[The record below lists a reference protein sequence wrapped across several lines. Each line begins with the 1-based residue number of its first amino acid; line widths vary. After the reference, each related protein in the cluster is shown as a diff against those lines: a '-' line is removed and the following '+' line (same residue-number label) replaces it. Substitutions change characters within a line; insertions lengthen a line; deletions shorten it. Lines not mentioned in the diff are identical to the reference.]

1 VAGAAT
7 LRVTIPDPTSPVSWP
22 LAQGAS
28 MHRIVLACLAVA
40 SLCAT
45 ASAAEVFM
53 SRDAQGR
60 PIYTDR
66 PEKLPAEK
74 LNVATQQTDVVEAQ
88 TRYQAE
94 MTKLQAAD
102 KASTDAA
109 RQATEAKQ
117 AAELSATDKAKRCQD
132 ARARYQNLM
141 NARRIYEPGSSPDD
155 RRYLDSAEM
164 DATRENAKR
173 VMDEF
178 CAGQ

>member
-1 VAGAAT
+1 
-7 LRVTIPDPTSPVSWP
+7 
-22 LAQGAS
+22 
-28 MHRIVLACLAVA
+28 MHRIAVTAVAALLACT
-40 SLCAT
+40 T

-53 SRDAQGR
+53 TRDSQGR

-74 LNVATQQTDVVEAQ
+74 LNVATKQTDVVQ
-88 TRYQAE
+88 VQSRYQAE
-94 MTKLQAAD
+94 MAKLQEAD
-102 KASTDAA
+102 KAATDAA
-109 RQATEAKQ
+109 REATEAKQ
-117 AAELSATDKAKRCQD
+117 AAELTAADKAKRCQD
-132 ARARYQNLM
+132 ARTRYQNLM
-141 NARRIYEPGSSPDD
+141 NARRIYEPGASADD